1 MRLYTFMG
9 NSPAEALQKAQQ
21 VCGKDAVIVSTK
33 ELKKK
38 SISSPALHEIV
49 VALEDK
55 KEESKVDIRSF
66 KNSSKNKS
74 DTSIML
80 ELSTQAKEL
89 SQRVQN
95 SPQKNE
101 LSNIQKELN
110 NFSQSDIKKEIDELN
125 IKLNTLLLTISD
137 LKKSDEDLL
146 IPPEFIPI
154 YQKLKSSGMKK
165 SHIDE
170 ILKESIKEMPT
181 YMKTSPSTISRYFQ
195 VLLKK
200 MIPIR
205 HEKLFI
211 DGNKKIMMLVGPTG
225 VGKTTTLAKLAAR
238 FSMEFGKKVAIVT
251 LDSYRIGAVEQLYTY
266 AKMLKVPI
274 ESALD
279 EYDFKNSLNSLEYC
293 DIILVDTVGSSPY
306 DRAKL
311 SKLYNICQNENYKID
326 ISLVISANTKLED
339 LDDIYSNYSIL
350 DLDNTIV
357 TKFDES
363 KNFGN
368 ILSYAISN
376 SLALSYFSFG
386 QEVPDDLN
394 SASSEILINLLF
406 NGFKK
411 ESFDDE
417 FKH

>member
-125 IKLNTLLLTISD
+125 IKLNTLLLTIFD